1 MTISTKATQCGYIA
15 IIGRPNAGKSTL
27 LNAFLGLK
35 VSITSAKPQTTQQQI
50 LGIKSTD
57 TSQFVFI
64 DTPGMHVNAKFQN
77 RLMNKA
83 ANSILKDVDVVLW
96 VVDATQTT
104 LADQEMAQKLA
115 HLDIPLIVALN
126 KSDRISQ
133 VTLLNL
139 AEELGTLLPSAEF
152 VPCSAV
158 TEKNL
163 DVLLTVVEAHLP
175 EQNFIYSDEQVTDR
189 SEKFYA
195 SEVIREKLM
204 RFTGSELPY
213 SSLVEIDQY
222 DIKNKIIHIYATVWV
237 EKESHKPI
245 IIGKNGERLKII
257 STAAR
262 VDLEKFW
269 DRKVFLKVWVKL
281 KKPGFIPVVN

>member
-1 MTISTKATQCGYIA
+1 MTTTEHVTKCGYIA

-50 LGIKSTD
+50 LGIKTD
-57 TSQFVFI
+57 ENTQFVFI
-64 DTPGMHVNAKFQN
+64 DTPGMHINAKFQN
-77 RLMNKA
+77 RMMNKA

-104 LADQEMAQKLA
+104 VADQEMAQKLS
-115 HLDIPLIVALN
+115 HLTIPVIVALN

-133 VTLLNL
+133 VTLFGLT
-139 AEELGTLLPSAEF
+139 EELGVLLPKAEF

-158 TEKNL
+158 THKNL
-163 DVLLTVVEAHLP
+163 DVLLGVVEGHLP
-175 EQNFIYSDEQVTDR
+175 TQAFIYADDLVTDR

-195 SEVIREKLM
+195 AEMIREKLM
-204 RFTGSELPY
+204 RYTGSELPY

-222 DIKNKIIHIYATVWV
+222 EIKNNIIHIYATVWV

-245 IIGKNGERLKII
+245 IIGKNGERLKLM

-269 DRKVFLKVWVKL
+269 DKKVFLKVWVKL
-281 KKPGFIPVVN
+281 KKPGFMAVVN

>member
-1 MTISTKATQCGYIA
+1 MSDIEKTTQAGYIA

-50 LGIKSTD
+50 LAIKSTPE
-57 TSQFVFI
+57 TQFVFI

-83 ANSILKDVDVVLW
+83 ANAILKDVDVVLW
-96 VVDATQTT
+96 VVDATHTT
-104 LADQEMAQKLA
+104 EADEEMAQKLA
-115 HLDIPLIVALN
+115 HLDSPVVVALN
-126 KSDRISQ
+126 KEDRISQ
-133 VTLLNL
+133 LTLLNL
-139 AEELGTLLPSAEF
+139 TEELGKMLPNAQF

-158 TEKNL
+158 THRNL
-163 DVLLTVVEAHLP
+163 DCLLEVIEKHLP
-175 EQNFIYSDEQVTDR
+175 MQAFIYADDLVTDR

-195 SEVIREKLM
+195 AEIIREKLM
-204 RFTGSELPY
+204 RHTGSELPY
-213 SSLVEIDQY
+213 CSIVEIDLYQ
-222 DIKNKIIHIYATVWV
+222 IKKKVIHIYATIWV

-245 IIGKNGERLKII
+245 IIGKNGDRLKTI

-262 VDLEKFW
+262 LDLEKFW
-269 DRKVFLKVWVKL
+269 GKKVFLKVWVKL
-281 KKPGFIPVVN
+281 KKVGFMPTVN